1 MSHAA
6 LQCTRALS
14 LALTAALVSSAAW
27 WRAWWRPPL
36 RRLLLLLPL
45 ELGYLAAYLFLA
57 ASVAPDAAG
66 EVAVSRCAC
75 DISPTCPA
83 GDGHDL
89 SAARREG
96 LFRDTFPTRVPQ
108 ARHLAADPSRPES
121 DSQIGGQWRWLGL
134 GHVAALFDADP
145 VWLSLDAESD
155 LCASDE
161 LESGLLLGCP
171 PLQSRYS

>member
-57 ASVAPDAAG
+57 ASVTPDAAG
-66 EVAVSRCAC
+66 EVAVSRCA
-75 DISPTCPA
+75 
-83 GDGHDL
+83 
-89 SAARREG
+89 
-96 LFRDTFPTRVPQ
+96 
-108 ARHLAADPSRPES
+108 
-121 DSQIGGQWRWLGL
+121 W
-134 GHVAALFDADP
+134 
-145 VWLSLDAESD
+145 
-155 LCASDE
+155 
-161 LESGLLLGCP
+161 
-171 PLQSRYS
+171 

>member
-6 LQCTRALS
+6 LQGTRALS

-57 ASVAPDAAG
+57 ASVTPHAAG
-66 EVAVSRCAC
+66 EVDVSRCPC
-75 DISPTCPA
+75 GDISPTCPA

-96 LFRDTFPTRVPQ
+96 KFP
-108 ARHLAADPSRPES
+108 
-121 DSQIGGQWRWLGL
+121 
-134 GHVAALFDADP
+134 
-145 VWLSLDAESD
+145 
-155 LCASDE
+155 
-161 LESGLLLGCP
+161 
-171 PLQSRYS
+171 